1 MLRNNL
7 KTHFNNFKPYLSYL
21 VFFVALLL
29 FRKLQGKIPI
39 DLFDSIVYTSIYAI
53 AGLGFALLLGYGGLA
68 SLGTGAFVG
77 VGIFGLHYL
86 YKYASMPLLIAIAG
100 VIALSIVVSI
110 IFGFVSL
117 RISGLYLAI
126 VTLGL
131 SQIVIEVIKNISHYS
146 SGSTPGFLIRPSRP
160 LAILGHKITS
170 GDTIIFIAVFL
181 LIAMIFVKNLMSSPT
196 GRALLSIKNSPTAAQ
211 TVGINVIK
219 YRLLAFVVSGIYG
232 TIAGVLSIMYKR
244 TGNVNTIE
252 ISFALNILAA
262 VILGGTKSIWGIVL
276 GVFIVFGLDLA
287 ILNRLGLGTYSIV
300 VSGLL
305 IVIIVMFYP
314 GGLFQVFGDIKRGI
328 KKLISKVRVKL
339 YGDE

>member
-1 MLRNNL
+1 MFNL
-7 KTHFNNFKPYLSYL
+7 KVKSFYKNFKPYLS
-21 VFFVALLL
+21 FFIFFIFLILL
-29 FRKLQGKIPI
+29 RKLEGRIPI
-39 DLFDSIVYTSIYAI
+39 DLFDSIVYTSIFAI

-77 VGIFGLHYL
+77 IGIFGLHYL
-86 YKYASMPLLIAIAG
+86 YKYVSFPLLLAIAV
-100 VIALSIVVSI
+100 VILLSIVVSI

-131 SQIVIEVIKNISHYS
+131 SQIVIEVIKNISYYS
-146 SGSTPGFLIRPSRP
+146 SGSTPGFLIRPRRP
-160 LAILGHKITS
+160 LAIFGHQITS

-181 LIAMIFVKNLMSSPT
+181 LMAMIIVKNLMSSPT

-232 TIAGVLSIMYKR
+232 TIAGILSIMYQK

-262 VILGGTKSIWGIVL
+262 VIMGGTRSIWGIFL
-276 GVFIVFGLDLA
+276 GTFIIFGIDLA
-287 ILNRLGLGTYSIV
+287 ILNRLGLGTYSILI
-300 VSGLL
+300 SGVL
-305 IVIIVMFYP
+305 IVLIVMFYP
-314 GGLFQVFGDIKRGI
+314 GGIFQIFGDIKKGI
-328 KKLISKVRVKL
+328 KKIINKVRVRL
-339 YGDE
+339 YGNE